1 MVEGLVSVGITQP
14 ARTREEGRPNDQ
26 GIPAERPHLPTRR
39 ITSAT
44 NEAINGVIKALIKR
58 SYGFR
63 SFPNFR
69 TAVLFHRGK
78 LQLYPTAA

>member
-1 MVEGLVSVGITQP
+1 MVK
-14 ARTREEGRPNDQ
+14 A
-26 GIPAERPHLPTRR
+26 HLPNVMTYFTHH

-44 NEAINGVIKALIKR
+44 NEAINGVIKTLIKR

-69 TAVLFHRGK
+69 TAVLFHCGK
-78 LQLYPTAA
+78 LQLYPATCSCSHARRARLPLGPA